1 MASVDDF
8 AEGVTHFFDYST
20 MSDIELYDMTN
31 IDEVYE
37 RLKPV
42 LHFVGRYG
50 HALYGETLVNKWLG
64 ENKGRNLLDFLTDS
78 DIEFVAIT
86 VKHYEDRWLWENTA
100 ESERDGDKPGLN
112 FGDEIGRAAFG
123 VMKINQAGRVF
134 GSKARSNWHTLRKST
149 FWPVMRKIWT
159 KYSAEY
165 QFACHFEERSGR
177 LIPAASSNS
186 ESEGGAVEEGGGEET
201 SPRAPLNLAGRTVAV

>member
-1 MASVDDF
+1 MA
-8 AEGVTHFFDYST
+8 
-20 MSDIELYDMTN
+20 
-31 IDEVYE
+31 
-37 RLKPV
+37 R
-42 LHFVGRYG
+42 
-50 HALYGETLVNKWLG
+50 

-134 GSKARSNWHTLRKST
+134 GSKARSNWHTLRTST
-149 FWPVMRKIWT
+149 
-159 KYSAEY
+159 YLL
-165 QFACHFEERSGR
+165 ACDEEALDEILSRVQGRAFRS
-177 LIPAASSNS
+177 SHSCCFQ
-186 ESEGGAVEEGGGEET
+186 
-201 SPRAPLNLAGRTVAV
+201 